1 MIRDYSGRIGLPTR
15 RKVTEERDK
24 KTIRKMDGFLLSDE
38 GDCASSR
45 ECFISVGKKS
55 SKQAWCDERE
65 LYLSDNGRVYVGAGI
80 TFIDAVTGT
89 MFRDGRCL
97 SSDYV
102 TMGNVVRDQAG
113 ATAILM
119 AVETGMGHG

>member
-1 MIRDYSGRIGLPTR
+1 MMRDYSGRIGLPTR
-15 RKVTEERDK
+15 RKVTEDRDK
-24 KTIRKMDGFLLSDE
+24 KVIRKLDGFLLSDE

-65 LYLSDNGRVYVGAGI
+65 LYLSSNGRVYVGSGI

-102 TMGNVVRDQAG
+102 TMGNVVRNQKG
-113 ATAILM
+113 ATAVLM